1 MTDGN
6 DPSDNDV
13 PSVAKLRLAA
23 SDRVGSLDPRTHAAW
38 RTWLAALAKNAE
50 AATAAALA
58 YQSLASDG
66 RDAWLDALDADAP
79 SVDVPKIALYAPL
92 LAVEQDEERRARI
105 AQNVTGAARRSTPP
119 RALVGW
125 NNGDRVCLVVSPL
138 YLDFVELLLCRYDPD
153 HGIHEARH
161 EWLVHKDD
169 VATCARELGTAMTD
183 APLPQ
188 VVEEL
193 AHAVVADRRA
203 GRDAPAALMRH
214 IDLFAPDL
222 PPSEQPLPP
231 AVLPSDPRPSEAH
244 SDAPPRGAG
253 HEE

>member
-6 DPSDNDV
+6 DQSEKDL
-13 PSVAKLRLAA
+13 PSVASLRLAA
-23 SDRVGSLDPRTHAAW
+23 SDRVSSLDPRTHAAW
-38 RTWLAALAKNAE
+38 RTWLAALAQNAD

-58 YQSLASDG
+58 YESLASQG
-66 RDAWLDALDADAP
+66 RNAWLDALDADAP

-92 LAVEQDEERRARI
+92 LAVEQDEERRGRI
-105 AQNVTGAARRSTPP
+105 ARNVTGAAKRSTPP

-125 NNGDRVCLVVSPL
+125 KNGGRVCLLVSPL
-138 YLDFVELLLCRYDPD
+138 YLDFVELLLCRYDQD
-153 HGIHEARH
+153 QGIHDARH
-161 EWLVHKDD
+161 EWLVHKSE
-169 VATCARELGTAMTD
+169 VANCAREIGVTMVD
-183 APLPQ
+183 APLQQ

-203 GRDAPAALMRH
+203 GRAAPPALMRY

-222 PPSEQPLPP
+222 PPSEGEPPP
-231 AVLPSDPRPSEAH
+231 ALAIDSETPSG
-244 SDAPPRGAG
+244 GAG